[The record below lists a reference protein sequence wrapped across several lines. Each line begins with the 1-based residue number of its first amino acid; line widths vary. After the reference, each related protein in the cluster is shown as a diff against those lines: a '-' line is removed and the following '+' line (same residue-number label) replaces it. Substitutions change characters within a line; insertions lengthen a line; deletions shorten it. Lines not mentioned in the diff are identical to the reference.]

1 MKEETDWIID
11 YARKIGSVV
20 SERDH
25 RLLMTDHWSLI
36 TDHWSLITDYRSLIT
51 DY

>member
-25 RLLMTDHWSLI
+25 RLLMTDH
-36 TDHWSLITDYRSLIT
+36 TDQRSLITDYRSLVT